1 MKNTEEILF
10 VKGVFNEL
18 DKANLTGLSK
28 LIQDCM
34 KEYASQFIDE
44 AANKYIP
51 DDNPKIF
58 RDKILKLKQDLK

>member
-1 MKNTEEILF
+1 MKTFKEC
-10 VKGVFNEL
+10 VKKFIPSFDEKKDQLDFMTAEL
-18 DKANLTGLSK
+18 AA
-28 LIQDCM
+28 QY
-34 KEYASQFIDE
+34 YASQFIDE